1 MCIIKSNEAKEY
13 AAGIFLKWFTAPEQN
28 LKFVSSTGYVPVT
41 QMAVEMT
48 VVNGDDIDDKIMKLQ
63 KTTKEMAEQYTF
75 FYTPVIENFDELQ
88 ENYDNNIKNYAIQ
101 CKNDYFNLLSN
112 MNETDAFNA
121 ATENRYEEFTGQR

>member
-1 MCIIKSNEAKEY
+1 
-13 AAGIFLKWFTAPEQN
+13 
-28 LKFVSSTGYVPVT
+28 
-41 QMAVEMT
+41 MAVEMT

-75 FYTPVIENFDELQ
+75 FYPPVIENFDELQ

-112 MNETDAFNA
+112 MNDTDAFNT
-121 ATENRYEEFTGQR
+121 ATENRYEKFTGQR

>member
-1 MCIIKSNEAKEY
+1 MPYPVVDGGKKVAIQRGGGMCIIKSNEAKEY

-63 KTTKEMAEQYTF
+63 K
-75 FYTPVIENFDELQ
+75 LQ
-88 ENYDNNIKNYAIQ
+88 RKWLNNI
-101 CKNDYFNLLSN
+101 LS
-112 MNETDAFNA
+112 FIL
-121 ATENRYEEFTGQR
+121 R